1 MKNIARNSIEGHEFV
16 IEVAI
21 VHHTNHHTWHQ
32 FKDSSM
38 DKVNSCFFHDQKV
51 DHEILITIF

>member
-21 VHHTNHHTWHQ
+21 VHHTNHHNLASIQGWLHG
-32 FKDSSM
+32 
-38 DKVNSCFFHDQKV
+38 
-51 DHEILITIF
+51 